1 MPSPDFGYERARRF
15 RRALDAYPRARTTE
29 LLPLLA
35 ACLPT
40 VGGSGAAVELGSGS
54 GYLTQLLQK
63 LYKTV
68 YAVEKSSP
76 MLAQLP
82 RDVHPLP
89 VGCLEDGAH
98 DLPAAV
104 SPELIVSL
112 ATFHHIV
119 ERDLR
124 DGHVA
129 PAASQARQAKAI
141 TAWVDRMAE
150 GGRFMLVDVGRPAP
164 GPDSAS
170 YLHDAAERLAEAG
183 LPAVSEDDI
192 ARLDKELPYGFR
204 DALDVIGY
212 ADRDLDLPRLAQAYA
227 RSHFRLSPEGP
238 IGHFDRT
245 VTEHSIEG
253 HDAYWWSEDE
263 LAAALT
269 RAGLDDVVV
278 VALPTPWLFLDRMG
292 AYWFINELFGLD
304 LDGAD
309 SDSTGDTPAAS
320 PTSIIDRQ
328 LTIRGVDDHA
338 VVEWQLLYATGVK
351 RGRRRESYTSES
363 VVP

>member
-1 MPSPDFGYERARRF
+1 VPSPDFGYERARRF

-35 ACLPT
+35 AALPSE
-40 VGGSGAAVELGSGS
+40 GGTGAAVELGSGS

-82 RDVHPLP
+82 REVHPLP
-89 VGCLEDGAH
+89 VGGLEDGAH
-98 DLPAAV
+98 DLPAGV
-104 SPELIVSL
+104 QPELVVSL

-150 GGRFMLVDVGRPAP
+150 GGRFLLVDVGRPAP
-164 GPDSAS
+164 LTDSAT
-170 YLHDAAERLAEAG
+170 YLYDAASRLAEAG
-183 LPAVSEDDI
+183 LGTVSKDEI
-192 ARLDKELPYGFR
+192 ARLDKELPYGLR

-212 ADRDLDLPRLAQAYA
+212 SDADLDLPRLAQAYA
-227 RSHFRLSPEGP
+227 RSDFRLSPVGP
-238 IGHFDRT
+238 IDHFDVT
-245 VTEHSIEG
+245 VTDRSIEG
-253 HDAYWWSEDE
+253 HDAYWWSEDD
-263 LAAALT
+263 LVRCLT

-309 SDSTGDTPAAS
+309 SDSTGDTAAVS
-320 PTSIIDRQ
+320 PTSIIDRH

-338 VVEWQLLYATGVK
+338 VVDWQLLYATGVK
-351 RGRRRESYTSES
+351 RGRRRESFTSEG